1 MGTGLRFAAD
11 EEPVARLRTPHRTTP
26 PEEFMKTAT
35 TFITRAAIAVLL
47 CAALLGNATQSVRAA
62 AAELPIAAA
71 DDVAE
76 SFHLLTTSAYKQVE
90 PQAVVDSAVSALDAA
105 ADKKHEH
112 LDLPS
117 VRVDGSVDAVDALD
131 ETIERAAEQMHIAPT
146 QAAYIAL
153 AGMASSVNDKYTVFL
168 TPDEYKQFNDALD
181 PEKISGI
188 GVIVGP
194 DEATGYVQASY
205 VVPGTPADHAG
216 IQAGDDFVSIDGAT
230 TKGRTQ
236 EDITHMLRGRSGTVV
251 HVEIARDKA
260 PSKVLEIVRAEVE
273 PPTVVYRMLP
283 DKVGYLAIFAFGE
296 ETPSQFDAA
305 LAKVRAA
312 GARALVIDLRNNG
325 GGYVRSALQISS
337 EFISNKALYT
347 VETRGSDPET
357 VLADPG
363 DVLTL
368 PLAVLVNQYSAS
380 ASEIAAGALQDDGV
394 GTLVGT
400 KTFGKGVMQT
410 VTPFSDG
417 AAIKITTAHY
427 LTPANRDINLRG
439 IEPDVRVDEN
449 QNARF
454 GDPDHDAQLRAAL
467 AYLQKKIAFTR

>member
-1 MGTGLRFAAD
+1 MRITTIS
-11 EEPVARLRTPHRTTP
+11 PARV
-26 PEEFMKTAT
+26 
-35 TFITRAAIAVLL
+35 AIAMLL
-47 CAALLGNATQSVRAA
+47 SAALLGGAVQTARAA
-62 AAELPIAAA
+62 DLPMAQAQ
-71 DDVAE
+71 DVAE
-76 SFHLLTTSAYKQVE
+76 SFHLLTTSAYQKVD
-90 PQAVVDSAVSALDAA
+90 PQAVVDSAVAALDAA
-105 ADKKHEH
+105 AAKRH
-112 LDLPS
+112 LHLALPNI
-117 VRVDGSVDAVDALD
+117 RVEDTFDAIAALNQ
-131 ETIERAAEQMHIAPT
+131 TIARAADQMKITPT
-146 QAAYIAL
+146 QAAYLAM
-153 AGMASSVNDKYTVFL
+153 AGMANAVKDKYTVFL
-168 TPDEYKQFNDALD
+168 TPDDFKQFNDALD

-194 DEATGYVQASY
+194 DQASGYVQASY
-205 VVPGTPADHAG
+205 VVPGTPADRAG
-216 IQAGDDFVSIDGAT
+216 IEAGDDFVSIDGVS
-230 TKGRTQ
+230 TKGRAQ
-236 EDITHMLRGRSGTVV
+236 EDITHMLRGHSGTVV
-251 HVEIARDKA
+251 HVETARGRA
-260 PSKVLEIVRAEVE
+260 PTKTLAIVRAVVE

-283 DKVGYLAIFAFGE
+283 EKVGYLAIFAFGE
-296 ETPSQFDAA
+296 ETPNQFDAA

-312 GARALVIDLRNNG
+312 GARALVVDLRNNG

-363 DVLTL
+363 EVLTL
-368 PLAVLVNQYSAS
+368 PLVVLVNQYSAS

-410 VTPFSDG
+410 VTPFPDG

-454 GDPDHDAQLRAAL
+454 GDPEHDAQLRAAL
-467 AYLQKKIAFTR
+467 AFLEKKLAFAR